1 MKSDEQMNP
10 RAHHMNEALDE
21 PLCSELDVPGVT
33 AWFDE
38 TDRALGDCLT
48 RIEHIGPDVVP
59 HDALRGEL
67 LFLLRAARADL
78 VTRYLEA
85 TRSVDS
91 EFLPDERGSTVMS

>member
-1 MKSDEQMNP
+1 M
-10 RAHHMNEALDE
+10 DE
-21 PLCSELDVPGVT
+21 PLRSEFDVPGVT

-38 TDRALGDCLT
+38 TDRALGDCLA

-78 VTRYLEA
+78 VTRYLET
-85 TRSVDS
+85 TRSVRND
-91 EFLPDERGSTVMS
+91 L